1 MSVVQATTFYL
12 GCLFVV
18 TMYQIS
24 YSIKMI
30 NEPETDIV
38 QNEKRWNKVYLTA
51 IIVSLIFSI
60 GVILGE
66 FDFNNDDISS

>member
-1 MSVVQATTFYL
+1 
-12 GCLFVV
+12 
-18 TMYQIS
+18 
-24 YSIKMI
+24 MI
-30 NEPETDIV
+30 NEPETDLV